1 LPAPRAESAVALAVA
16 VAPIVMMGV
25 TGSGKSTIGALL
37 AERLGVPFIDGDDL
51 HPEANR
57 EKMRTGIPLDDDDR
71 APWLDRIGE
80 TIAEARRDGVDVV
93 VACSALKRRY
103 RDALRRKAGDL
114 VIVHLQGE
122 RDVIASRLDARS
134 HEFMPVTLL
143 ASQVDALEPLGDDEA
158 HLVADVTL
166 TPDAM
171 VTSIVDRLAPFAK
184 DAR

>member
-1 LPAPRAESAVALAVA
+1 MPAPRAESAVALA

-25 TGSGKSTIGALL
+25 TGSGKSTIGSLL

-57 EKMRTGIPLDDDDR
+57 EKMRAGLPLDDDDR
-71 APWLDRIGE
+71 APWLDRIGA

-103 RDALRRKAGDL
+103 RDALRREAGDL
-114 VIVHLQGE
+114 VVVHLQGE

-143 ASQVDALEPLGDDEA
+143 ASQIDALEPLGDDEA
-158 HLVADVTL
+158 HLMADVTL
-166 TPDAM
+166 APDAM
-171 VTSIVDRLAPFAK
+171 VASIVDRLALFAK